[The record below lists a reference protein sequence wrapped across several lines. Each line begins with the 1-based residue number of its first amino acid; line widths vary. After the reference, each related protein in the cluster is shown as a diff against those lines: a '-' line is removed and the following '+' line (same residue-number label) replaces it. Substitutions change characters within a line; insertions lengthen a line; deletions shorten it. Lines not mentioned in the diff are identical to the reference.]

1 MVLTDSAVAR
11 LRDACLQH
19 IGIDIL
25 DYRPEHALPRLEA
38 LAAVQPHGLDDLCE
52 SLAYD
57 PTMRAEVTAALTVAT
72 SQFFRDPVRFDFLR
86 QQILPGLVPEGAP
99 LRVWSAGCG
108 DGAEP
113 FSLAMLVCSGAQNVP
128 CTVLG
133 TDIHAP
139 ALDRARAGGPYG
151 RSHLPSEAPWLPE
164 RRLRWNRLG
173 ATVPDE
179 IRSRVDF
186 ARHDLLRE
194 QPPGKFNLI
203 AARNVLIYFSNDA
216 RRRALEKLHSAL
228 VPGGVLFLGESEVP
242 DRTLSGRLEPLA
254 PCFYTRLDAGAAVA
268 A

>member
-1 MVLTDSAVAR
+1 MVLTEFAVGR
-11 LRDACLQH
+11 VRDACLQH

-38 LAAVQPHGLDDLCE
+38 LAAVQPHGLDDLCA
-52 SLAYD
+52 SLAND
-57 PTMRAEVTAALTVAT
+57 PAMRAEVTAALTVAT

-86 QQILPGLVPEGAP
+86 RQILPGLVREGAP

-113 FSLAMLVCSGAQNVP
+113 FSLAMLVCSGSPDVR

-139 ALDRARAGGPYG
+139 ALRRARAGGPYN
-151 RSHLPSEAPWLPE
+151 RSHLASEAPWLPE
-164 RRLRWNRLG
+164 RDLRWNRLG
-173 ATVPDE
+173 GTVPDAL
-179 IRSRVDF
+179 RARVDF
-186 ARHDLLRE
+186 ARHDLLRDP
-194 QPPGKFNLI
+194 PPGKFNFI
-203 AARNVLIYFSNDA
+203 AARNVLIYFSDDA

-254 PCFYTRLDAGAAVA
+254 PCFYARLDAGVAVA